1 MQLNSDEYLE
11 DLIKRRDYETKRKR
25 IEKIKM
31 ASYPTLWIG
40 ISGLYIFAAKQI
52 INYNKPYLIGVSV
65 LAGLIAIINVTL
77 YIKERVNNLKS
88 IIEKEEDLNK
98 AIRNEIDNICDKRY
112 SKAVNV
118 ENRIDYL
125 QEKLKLYNKYKVK
138 TEKDNIMLEKKLKS

>member
-52 INYNKPYLIGVSV
+52 INYNRPYLIGVSV
-65 LAGLIAIINVTL
+65 IAGLIAMINVAL

-98 AIRNEIDNICDKRY
+98 AISQEIESEYHRLY
-112 SKAVNV
+112 SKK
-118 ENRIDYL
+118 ENF
-125 QEKLKLYNKYKVK
+125 
-138 TEKDNIMLEKKLKS
+138 